1 MKESIKTIFT
11 HTYTVLLVALIVYA
25 TFITARNMAN
35 EDFIKYMQQQ
45 VQESQSQT
53 IKALDK
59 R

>member
-1 MKESIKTIFT
+1 MKEAMRVIYT

-25 TFITARNMAN
+25 AFITARNMAN
-35 EDFIKYMQQQ
+35 EDFIRYMQQQ
-45 VQESQSQT
+45 VQETQSQT